1 MTQLV
6 KFWMGNI
13 SFTSDFTGLSKEEIE
28 KEFIEWLIDKSDAGW
43 EVLEGEKKEISLDEE
58 NVREYMVYECPHC
71 DGNKNEIDDND
82 DNGTKT
88 CYYCDGKG
96 WVSYD
101 EAEAYR
107 QHDPN
112 LM

>member
-43 EVLEGEKKEISLDEE
+43 EVLEGEEE
-58 NVREYMVYECPHC
+58 
-71 DGNKNEIDDND
+71 
-82 DNGTKT
+82 
-88 CYYCDGKG
+88 
-96 WVSYD
+96 YD
-101 EAEAYR
+101 ESEAYR
-107 QHDPN
+107 EHDPN